1 MGSRPWHE
9 CLLRTQEIHVWCGHA
24 VFGSIF
30 SFLVDT
36 CISDCPAP
44 VLIRQIRAI
53 MRSIIAIAMLLALTA
68 AGAAA
73 ALTDDGSTTFKD
85 VGGVQN
91 IVVSIRMQVRELL
104 Q

>member
-1 MGSRPWHE
+1 MWPRS
-9 CLLRTQEIHVWCGHA
+9 LRQHLY
-24 VFGSIF
+24 

-36 CISDCPAP
+36 SISNCPAP
-44 VLIRQIRAI
+44 LLIRQSRAI
-53 MRSIIAIAMLLALTA
+53 MSSIAIAMLLALTA

-73 ALTDDGSTTFKD
+73 ASRDDGSTTFKD

-91 IVVSIRMQVRELL
+91 IVVSTRMQVRELL